1 MDRFTDI
8 FVSVVCCAYL
18 NTVDARMCPKQIR
31 MAVNLAGAL
40 TFCWFLPQQKEQCKD
55 WAEECHRRLLDDFFQ
70 QFSTGGCACY
80 SNYLFSSKTAHVWLA
95 ADCYSYVRTYLCSK
109 QSLVKLAGWSF
120 QRSYPPILSYKY
132 ILYISLDNISI
143 LRMLMYGLHCC
154 SVSNIRYIM
163 LYLPS
168 NGLPWISSRIK
179 PSPAKDS
186 WWKRPSV
193 GGVNLLV
200 GGDQPSAPRRN
211 ALETGW

>member
-8 FVSVVCCAYL
+8 FVLVVCCACCAYL

-80 SNYLFSSKTAHVWLA
+80 SNYLFSSNTAHVWLA

-120 QRSYPPILSYKY
+120 QRSYPILSYKY
-132 ILYISLDNISI
+132 ILNFIDNISI
-143 LRMLMYGLHCC
+143 YL
-154 SVSNIRYIM
+154 YIT
-163 LYLPS
+163 YVDVWS
-168 NGLPWISSRIK
+168 T
-179 PSPAKDS
+179 
-186 WWKRPSV
+186 
-193 GGVNLLV
+193 LLFCV
-200 GGDQPSAPRRN
+200 
-211 ALETGW
+211 